1 MQDPSFFEKC
11 LLTQGL
17 DRNEREVFASL
28 VIPLAFKA
36 KKIII
41 WEGVKDDKMYFVKSG
56 KVVVSKKLKGKIEEV
71 LTRFGPGDFFG
82 ELAVIEHSVRT
93 ATVAAEEDSELLIF
107 ESKRLEE
114 LEEKYPQIAS
124 KFYRA
129 LLLEM
134 MKRLEK
140 TTGKLQEAVIWG
152 IEASSL
158 DEKEFM

>member
-1 MQDPSFFEKC
+1 MPDPSFFEKC
-11 LLTQGL
+11 SLTQELNGE
-17 DRNEREVFASL
+17 EREKLANL
-28 VIPLAFKA
+28 VTLQTFKA
-36 KKIII
+36 KKVII
-41 WEGVKDDKMYFVKSG
+41 WEGVKDDRMYFVKSG
-56 KVVVSKKLKGKIEEV
+56 RVIVSKKLKGKIEEV

-93 ATVAAEEDSELLIF
+93 ATVEAEEDSELIIF
-107 ESKRLEE
+107 GSKQLDVLE
-114 LEEKYPQIAS
+114 KDFPRIAS

-140 TTGKLQEAVIWG
+140 TTEKLQEAVIWG

>member
-1 MQDPSFFEKC
+1 MPDPSFFEKC
-11 LLTQGL
+11 SLTEELGGE
-17 DRNEREVFASL
+17 EREIFASL
-28 VIPLAFKA
+28 VIPQTFKA

-56 KVVVSKKLKGKIEEV
+56 RVIVSKKLKGKIEEV
-71 LTRFGPGDFFG
+71 LIRFGPGDFFG
-82 ELAVIEHSVRT
+82 ELAVIEHSART
-93 ATVAAEEDSELLIF
+93 ATVEAEEDSELLIF
-107 ESKRLEE
+107 ESKKLDE
-114 LEEKYPQIAS
+114 LEKKHPQIAS

-140 TTGKLQEAVIWG
+140 TTEKLQEAVIWG

-158 DEKEFM
+158 DEKEFL